1 MLQKLVSHVDGD
13 VEIRIQV
20 TRAALT
26 NSTHLYCFP
35 SSTRPSFLANGKI
48 IVRY

>member
-20 TRAALT
+20 TPAALT
-26 NSTHLYCFP
+26 NSTHLYFASILP
-35 SSTRPSFLANGKI
+35 LL
-48 IVRY
+48 